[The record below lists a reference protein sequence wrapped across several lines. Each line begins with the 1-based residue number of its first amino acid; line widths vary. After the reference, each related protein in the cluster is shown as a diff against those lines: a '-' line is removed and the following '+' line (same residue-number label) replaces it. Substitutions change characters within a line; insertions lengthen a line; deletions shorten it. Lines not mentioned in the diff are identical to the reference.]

1 MKKKCFFFL
10 LALLPL
16 VAYADAVEINGLYYN
31 LNGNKAEVTRNPNN
45 YPNNYSGVVEIPDK
59 VTYENIEYDVTSIGY
74 RAFANTSVTSVT
86 IPNSVTTIGNQTFEH
101 CLQLT
106 SVTIPN
112 SITTIPESMCRLCS
126 NLTSVNIPNS
136 VTTIGVAAFMESGL
150 TSLTIPSSVTSIE
163 GAFIGCSNLSS
174 ICVDENNPN
183 YDSRDNCNAIIIKN
197 SEVLLTGCKNTV
209 IPNIRG
215 IAGSAFRGCTELTS
229 ITIPNTV
236 SSIGSAAFEGC
247 TGLTSITIPNTVS
260 DIGQGTFDGCI
271 NLTSVTLPNSLTA
284 ILSDTFYGCTGLTSI
299 TIPEKVTT
307 ILDGAFDGCDN
318 LTSVTV
324 AWASPISISS
334 NVFPN
339 RANATLFVP
348 AASKDN
354 YEAANYWKE
363 FKEIQSYV
371 PSYVSYTLSSV
382 GMGTYCS
389 QYDLDFTNVSGIRAY
404 IACGFNPTTG
414 TVFIMRVNEVPA
426 NTGILIKGTPG
437 SYSVPVKNTNMYY
450 SNMFK
455 GTLTAITVPA
465 TEDGMKNYVLL
476 GSDLLFH
483 GSLGGST
490 LTANRAYLQIP
501 LSVVGNPANTRGFVT
516 LEENGTT
523 GIVYS
528 ETMEERDNGKI
539 YNLNG
544 QQITSP
550 KKGLYIRNGK
560 KVLIH

>member
-31 LNGNKAEVTRNPNN
+31 LNGNKAEVTRSPYNIF
-45 YPNNYSGVVEIPDK
+45 GVVEIPDK
-59 VTYENIEYDVTSIGY
+59 VTYESTEYDVTSIGY
-74 RAFANTSVTSVT
+74 RAFGGSSITSVT
-86 IPNSVTTIGNQTFEH
+86 IPNSVTTIGKNAFEH

-112 SITTIPESMCRLCS
+112 SITTIPDYMCWQCS
-126 NLTSVNIPNS
+126 NLTSVTIPNS
-136 VTTIGVAAFMESGL
+136 VTTIGQGAFFESGL

-163 GAFIGCSNLSS
+163 GGAFIVCSNLSS

-236 SSIGSAAFEGC
+236 SSIGDAAFEGC

-260 DIGQGTFDGCI
+260 DIGQNTFSGCI
-271 NLTSVTLPNSLTA
+271 NLTSVTLPNSLTGIGA
-284 ILSDTFYGCTGLTSI
+284 STFENCTGLTSI

-307 ILDGAFDGCDN
+307 IIDGAFDGCDN

-324 AWASPISISS
+324 AWASPISIDD
-334 NVFPN
+334 NNPFPN

-354 YEAANYWKE
+354 YEAANYWKD